1 MTQSK
6 ANSILLIV
14 GGAIAA
20 IILTV
25 IVVCGISYISANN
38 YGVATEAR
46 LKAAKDNVG
55 VVMTQYEQKLLEAAQ
70 VPDMYKN
77 DFKELIK
84 EDIQGRYGK
93 DGSKAMFQ
101 WIQERQMQPDAG
113 LYKKLMQITSA
124 GRTDIDRA
132 QKVMVDQ
139 RQLYEAQLGLFWRG
153 MWLKMAGFPRVNL
166 DDYKPILVSRV
177 ETALATGKEEGPI
190 KLR

>member
-139 RQLYEAQLGLFWRG
+139 R
-153 MWLKMAGFPRVNL
+153 FPRGQRLCAVGFENHEM
-166 DDYKPILVSRV
+166 K
-177 ETALATGKEEGPI
+177 LA
-190 KLR
+190 